1 MVMDSPS
8 PQSVGREFVRQYY
21 TMLHEAP
28 DFLYRFYS
36 HNSSFLHCGIDP
48 PDEEPVPA
56 VGQNEIHKKI
66 SSLQFHD
73 CHAKIRQVD
82 SQWSIGGSVVIQVV
96 GELSNNG
103 SPMRRFMQT
112 FVLGQQNPKKYYVH
126 NDIFR
131 YQDEVFVESGNET
144 DVINEAEAE
153 GLDIEGDSHHV
164 TGTQENE
171 SVNTYYGE
179 DAEPGQVQVSN
190 GSPLEAELMEAAVSK
205 AEEIAEPQMTMVEES
220 KLTEANDVIVN
231 EEAVA
236 AQPAKEIVEDEL
248 LNVEPLKKEYVAD
261 EVVEEQ
267 RKTVPQELE
276 PVAVAPPKPTWAA
289 MASKNT
295 TAPPAAAAAAAS
307 AVTGYSPKP
316 QVAKPDVVKTEGT
329 PATTG
334 LSQRTP
340 RGPRSEAVAQDG
352 YRGTLDS
359 GDDAGRSMQNYPD
372 NQQVFIG
379 NLPRN
384 LADKDLREFF
394 EKFGGVL
401 DLRINRKQTTNN
413 LPNFG
418 FVVFDSP
425 ETVQKVLSERPLMFN
440 GKHRVNVEEKK
451 PKEEL
456 VARPRSAS
464 HLAGKSSAGRGMDS
478 NMVGP
483 RGGGGRQNVAPG
495 GPRNYAKAAVNDEG
509 KPGTR

>member
-1 MVMDSPS
+1 
-8 PQSVGREFVRQYY
+8 
-21 TMLHEAP
+21 MLHEAP

-131 YQDEVFVESGNET
+131 YQDEVFVESGNEA

-153 GLDIEGDSHHV
+153 GLDIEGEGDHV

-171 SVNTYYGE
+171 LVNTYYGE
-179 DAEPGQVQVSN
+179 DAEPSQVQVSN
-190 GSPLEAELMEAAVSK
+190 GNPLEGELKETPR
-205 AEEIAEPQMTMVEES
+205 AEEVAEQPETILEEES
-220 KLTEANDVIVN
+220 KLNEANDVVN

-236 AQPAKEIVEDEL
+236 AQPVKEIVEDEL
-248 LNVEPLKKEYVAD
+248 LTVEPLKKEHFVD

-276 PVAVAPPKPTWAA
+276 PVAAAPPKPTWAA

-295 TAPPAAAAAAAS
+295 TASPAAASAAAS
-307 AVTGYSPKP
+307 AVTGYAPKP
-316 QVAKPDVVKTEGT
+316 QVAKQPDVVKTESN
-329 PATTG
+329 PAATG

-340 RGPRSEAVAQDG
+340 RGPRSEAITQDG
-352 YRGTLDS
+352 YRGTVDS
-359 GDDAGRSMQNYPD
+359 GDDGRSSMQNYPD

-394 EKFGGVL
+394 ERFGGVL

-478 NMVGP
+478 NMAG
-483 RGGGGRQNVAPG
+483 RGGGGGGGRQNIAPG
-495 GPRNYAKAAVNDEG
+495 GLRNYAKAAVNDEG

>member
-1 MVMDSPS
+1 MDSPS

-131 YQDEVFVESGNET
+131 YQDEVFVESGNEA

-153 GLDIEGDSHHV
+153 GLDIEGESHHL
-164 TGTQENE
+164 TGTHENE

-179 DAEPGQVQVSN
+179 DAEPSQVQVSN
-190 GSPLEAELMEAAVSK
+190 GSPLEGELKEEASK
-205 AEEIAEPQMTMVEES
+205 AEEVVEPQTTVEES
-220 KLTEANDVIVN
+220 TLTEVNDVVN

-236 AQPAKEIVEDEL
+236 AQPVKLEIVEDEL
-248 LNVEPLKKEYVAD
+248 SNVELLKKEDVVD
-261 EVVEEQ
+261 EAVEEQ
-267 RKTVPQELE
+267 RKTVPQESE
-276 PVAVAPPKPTWAA
+276 PVAAAPPKPTWAA

-295 TAPPAAAAAAAS
+295 TASPAATSAAAS
-307 AVTGYSPKP
+307 AVTGYAPKP
-316 QVAKPDVVKTEGT
+316 QVVKPDVVKTEST
-329 PATTG
+329 PVTTG

-352 YRGTLDS
+352 YRGAVDS
-359 GDDAGRSMQNYPD
+359 GDDAGRSMQNFPD

-394 EKFGGVL
+394 ERFGGVL

-464 HLAGKSSAGRGMDS
+464 HLAGKSSVGRGMDS
-478 NMVGP
+478 NMAAG
-483 RGGGGRQNVAPG
+483 RGSGRQNVAPG

>member
-1 MVMDSPS
+1 MDSPS

-131 YQDEVFVESGNET
+131 YQDEVFVESGNEA

-153 GLDIEGDSHHV
+153 GLDIEGESHLV
-164 TGTQENE
+164 TGTHENE

-179 DAEPGQVQVSN
+179 DAEPSQVQVSN
-190 GSPLEAELMEAAVSK
+190 GSPLEGELKEEASK
-205 AEEIAEPQMTMVEES
+205 AEEVVEPQTTVEES
-220 KLTEANDVIVN
+220 TLTEVNDAVN

-236 AQPAKEIVEDEL
+236 AQPVKPEIAEDEL
-248 LNVEPLKKEYVAD
+248 SNVEPLKKEDVVD

-267 RKTVPQELE
+267 RKTVPQESE
-276 PVAVAPPKPTWAA
+276 PVAAAPPKPTWAA

-295 TAPPAAAAAAAS
+295 TAPPAATTAAAS
-307 AVTGYSPKP
+307 AVTGYAPKQ
-316 QVAKPDVVKTEGT
+316 QVAKPDVVKTETT
-329 PATTG
+329 PVTTG

-352 YRGTLDS
+352 YRGAVDS
-359 GDDAGRSMQNYPD
+359 GDDAGRSMQNFPD

-394 EKFGGVL
+394 ERFGEVL

-418 FVVFDSP
+418 FVVFGSP

-464 HLAGKSSAGRGMDS
+464 HLAGKPSAGRGMDS
-478 NMVGP
+478 NMAG
-483 RGGGGRQNVAPG
+483 RGSGRQNVAPG

>member
-1 MVMDSPS
+1 MGMDSPS

-131 YQDEVFVESGNET
+131 YQDEVFVESGN
-144 DVINEAEAE
+144 DADMINEAEAE
-153 GLDIEGDSHHV
+153 GLDIEGESHHV

-179 DAEPGQVQVSN
+179 DAEPSQVQVSN
-190 GSPLEAELMEAAVSK
+190 GSPLEGELKEASK
-205 AEEIAEPQMTMVEES
+205 AEEVVEAQATVEES
-220 KLTEANDVIVN
+220 SLTEANDVVN

-236 AQPAKEIVEDEL
+236 VQTVKEIVEDEL
-248 LNVEPLKKEYVAD
+248 SNVEPLRKEDVVD
-261 EVVEEQ
+261 EVMEEQ

-276 PVAVAPPKPTWAA
+276 PVVAAPPKPTWAA

-295 TAPPAAAAAAAS
+295 AAPPTAAATS
-307 AVTGYSPKP
+307 AVTGYAAKP

-329 PATTG
+329 PVTTG
-334 LSQRTP
+334 LSQRAP
-340 RGPRSEAVAQDG
+340 RGPRSEAVSQDG
-352 YRGTLDS
+352 YRGTVDS
-359 GDDAGRSMQNYPD
+359 GDDAGRSMQNFPD

-478 NMVGP
+478 NMAG
-483 RGGGGRQNVAPG
+483 RGSGRPNVAPG